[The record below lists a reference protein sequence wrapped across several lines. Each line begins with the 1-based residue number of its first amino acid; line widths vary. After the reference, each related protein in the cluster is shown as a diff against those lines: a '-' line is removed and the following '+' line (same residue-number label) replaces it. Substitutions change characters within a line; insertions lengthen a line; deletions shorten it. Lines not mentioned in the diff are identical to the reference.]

1 MGQSSGSGRLV
12 RFMPDWV
19 IGGVIRMSLAPG
31 LWLWGRAHADVWP
44 DVTPDV
50 IQAAETWSIP
60 LLTAPSVASYLVWGS
75 QLVAALLVFGLLTRV
90 VGFALLIACAIFYG
104 WVAPHAWPSIVIYA
118 GMAFYLFARG
128 AGALSLDGAISATT
142 R

>member
-1 MGQSSGSGRLV
+1 MGQSSGSGQSG

-19 IGGVIRMSLAPG
+19 IGGVIRLSLAPG
-31 LWLWGRAHADVWP
+31 LWLWGRAHAGVWP

-50 IQAAETWSIP
+50 IQAAEAWSIP
-60 LLTAPSVASYLVWGS
+60 LLSAQAIAECLVWGS
-75 QLVAALLVFGLLTRV
+75 QLVAALLVFGFLTRIA
-90 VGFALLIACAIFYG
+90 GFALLLACAIFY
-104 WVAPHAWPSIVIYA
+104 WWIAPHAWPSIAIYS